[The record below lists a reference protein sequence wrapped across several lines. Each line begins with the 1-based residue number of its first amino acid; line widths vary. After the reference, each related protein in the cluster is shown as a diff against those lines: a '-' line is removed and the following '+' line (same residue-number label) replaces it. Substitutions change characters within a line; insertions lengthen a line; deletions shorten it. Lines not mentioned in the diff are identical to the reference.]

1 MLLHRFFTAGGV
13 DTVAIHNTQ
22 LFKQAFRA
30 LDVGNADLEINCRH
44 LSVIFKPYW
53 NKTILCGENLNFINH
68 RLN

>member
-1 MLLHRFFTAGGV
+1 M
-13 DTVAIHNTQ
+13 AIHNTQ

-53 NKTILCGENLNFINH
+53 NKTTLRVESLNFTNH